1 MNIENEI
8 IDSVWRTEYDT
19 VYDIMNYAVNRSV
32 NYAVNDSV
40 KRTVTESV
48 HDLSWDS
55 MRLTTNIAIN
65 TYEY

>member
-1 MNIENEI
+1 MNIEHEI
-8 IDSVWRTEYDT
+8 IDSVWRSEYAT

-40 KRTVTESV
+40 RRTVTESV

>member
-1 MNIENEI
+1 MNIEKEI
-8 IDSVWRTEYDT
+8 IDSVWRSEYDT

-48 HDLSWDS
+48 YDVSWEFT
-55 MRLTTNIAIN
+55 RLTTNIAI
-65 TYEY
+65 YEYEY